1 MPNSWICIDANLV
14 FRLVANPTDLR
25 VRLLWAGWRDQERI
39 VAAPTLLYYELTN
52 ALHRAQKAGLLS
64 TTTADDALRLALTM
78 PIQVQGDTALHGAAM
93 ALARRFNL
101 PAAYDA
107 HYLALAEQLNAE
119 FWTADERLVNSV
131 RPALP
136 WVHLLGE

>member
-14 FRLVANPTDLR
+14 FRLVANPADLR
-25 VRLLWAGWRDQERI
+25 VRLLWEGWRDQGRI
-39 VAAPTLLYYELTN
+39 IAAPALLYYELTN

-64 TTTADDALRLALTM
+64 VTAANDALRLALTM
-78 PIQVQGDTALHGAAM
+78 PIHAQGDTALHGSAM

-107 HYLALAEQLNAE
+107 HYLALADKLNAD
-119 FWTADERLVNSV
+119 FWTADERLVNRV
-131 RPALP
+131 RPSLT